1 MGAWDAHSMGLV
13 VSCHCSRGED
23 VSWQLPRHSPFH
35 NCRGVLVF
43 QPYLQLA
50 EDDKVRYENEM
61 KSWEAK
67 MAELGRQD
75 LIRSKEQQPKKKTAE
90 TAQEADRAKAPLRGK
105 KATLKLKKSEE

>member
-1 MGAWDAHSMGLV
+1 MGAWDAHGMGLV
-13 VSCHCSRGED
+13 VSCHCSRGEG
-23 VSWQLPRHSPFH
+23 VSWRLPRHSPFH
-35 NCRGVLVF
+35 KCRGVLVF

-75 LIRSKEQQPKKKTAE
+75 LIRSKEQQPKKKAAE
-90 TAQEADRAKAPLRGK
+90 TVQEADRAKAPLRGK